1 MPPERLLVFVKRP
14 RAGEVKTRL
23 GRDLGPEDAAEL
35 YRAMAEQVLAAT
47 APAPGGYAREVWFA
61 PAGAARDI
69 AAWLPGETRR
79 AQAGGDLGRRMDGAF
94 ASAFARGAT
103 RAVLI
108 GTDAPALDRD
118 RVERALDALRDH
130 DLVLGPATDGGY
142 YLIGLGASRP
152 GLFRG
157 VAWST
162 PAVLQAT
169 LERAARAGS
178 ADASWT
184 SCATWTRW
192 RTCARSGNASCPCWR
207 DARRSA
213 SRIERV
219 SNAARTALA
228 SRS

>member
-118 RVERALDALRDH
+118 RVERALDALRHH

-169 LERAARAGS
+169 LERAAALGLRAALLDELRDVDTL
-178 ADASWT
+178 ADLRQEWKRLAPLLEGRE
-184 SCATWTRW
+184 AL
-192 RTCARSGNASCPCWR
+192 
-207 DARRSA
+207 RR
-213 SRIERV
+213 RIE
-219 SNAARTALA
+219 SAL
-228 SRS
+228 